1 MAAGLLDGGLDR
13 SIYAG
18 FRGKLLK
25 GVIRQAAASGSLD
38 GHGDP
43 TAITAPLT
51 PCEGFTD
58 GYSAFTRAQAGIP
71 SSDVR
76 VNIFAASMPGIT
88 PAEGNQVRLDRR
100 GAGST
105 WYQLR
110 GLIEIDPAN
119 VLWNCQAFV
128 MKAPPNV
135 A

>member
-1 MAAGLLDGGLDR
+1 MGLLDGGLDR
-13 SIYAG
+13 SIYSG

-25 GVIRQAAASGSLD
+25 GVIRQAGPGGAND
-38 GHGDP
+38 PHGDP
-43 TAITAPLT
+43 IATAAPLT
-51 PCEGFTD
+51 PIEGFTD
-58 GYSAFTRAQAGIP
+58 TYSAFTRAQAGIP

-76 VNIFAASMPGIT
+76 VNFFAASAPGVR
-88 PAEGNQVRLDRR
+88 PREGNHVRFDRR

-119 VLWNCQAFV
+119 VLWSCQAFV
-128 MKAPPNV
+128 TKDPTNV